1 MAGAVTEPAFTC
13 TGRGTHDPAI
23 PPPAYTKL
31 RPGGQGGTAPAELR
45 CPVCGL
51 SKRIG
56 YQARR
61 RLAEA
66 GFAEVDISALPF

>member
-1 MAGAVTEPAFTC
+1 MTGDEPGVAFTC

-23 PPPAYTKL
+23 PPPAHKKL
-31 RPGGQGGTAPAELR
+31 RPGEQGGTMPADLR

-51 SKRIG
+51 TKRIG

-61 RLAEA
+61 RLAAA
-66 GFAEVDISALPF
+66 GLAEVDISALPF

>member
-1 MAGAVTEPAFTC
+1 VTGPGFTC
-13 TGRGTHDPAI
+13 TGRGTHDPVVPDGIGHAR
-23 PPPAYTKL
+23 L
-31 RPGGQGGTAPAELR
+31 RPAGQGGTVPAELR

-51 SKRIG
+51 TKRIG

-66 GFAEVDISALPF
+66 GITEVDISLLPF